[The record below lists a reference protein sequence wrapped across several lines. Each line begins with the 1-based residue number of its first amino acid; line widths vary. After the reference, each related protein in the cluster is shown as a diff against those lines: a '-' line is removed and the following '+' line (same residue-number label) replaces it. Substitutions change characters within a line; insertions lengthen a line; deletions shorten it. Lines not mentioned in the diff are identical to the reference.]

1 MSLYKIIVMVLAVV
15 SLAVSP
21 LAFAKDGVDSR
32 GSGSQASSSQNVS
45 DQDQDDDEDV
55 NDDEDIDD
63 DADED
68 VDDDSA
74 TSSRNRGPGKN
85 ASSTED
91 REDNEGRGKGEEH
104 RSEVANFVHDLLEL
118 AGRDGGIG
126 DEVREV
132 ARAQAST
139 SDEAADDIDNL
150 ENENFFKK
158 LFLGPDFKSLGRLRS
173 ALVATENHID
183 RLERAKERASTTTV
197 ALLDEQITALEDIAS
212 STESFLKEHESTFSF
227 LGWFVKF
234 FSE

>member
-1 MSLYKIIVMVLAVV
+1 MVTVLAVV
-15 SLAVSP
+15 SLMVSP
-21 LAFAKDGVDSR
+21 LAFARDGVDR
-32 GSGSQASSSQNVS
+32 GSDSSRASNPGSGQSIQN
-45 DQDQDDDEDV
+45 QDNDDGDDAEDV
-55 NDDEDIDD
+55 DEDIDD

-126 DEVREV
+126 AEVREV

-173 ALVATENHID
+173 TLVVTENHIN
-183 RLERAKERASTTTV
+183 RLEKAKERASTTTV
-197 ALLDEQITALEDIAS
+197 ALLDEQINALEDIAS

-227 LGWFVKF
+227 FGWFVKF